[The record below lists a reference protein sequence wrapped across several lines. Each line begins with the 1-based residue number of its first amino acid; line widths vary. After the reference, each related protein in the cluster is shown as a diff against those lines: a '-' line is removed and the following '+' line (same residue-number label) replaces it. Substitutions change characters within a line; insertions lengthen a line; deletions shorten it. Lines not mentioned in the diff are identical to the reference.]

1 MSSSQSDTGACCAT
15 SCCSGG
21 GGGGGETK
29 TPTPTQKSDTAA
41 CCATSCCGGGGGGGE
56 TKTPTPT
63 PATAPD
69 NNSLNPDEIREAVR
83 EAYGSRV
90 SGKPIAKQQQAGEG
104 GCCTAKVPQLV
115 PSEHTN
121 RAAETMGY
129 TMEDLTNAPDGSNLG
144 LGCGAPLQKAGVQ
157 PGMTVLDL
165 GSGAGFDAFLA
176 AHVVGPTGR
185 VIGVDMTPEM
195 VEKAREHAAQRAARA
210 NPNDEPQPQ
219 IDFYEGLI
227 EDLPLENDLVDVVIS
242 NCVINLS
249 PDKNAVFQQAFRV
262 LKPGGHVCVSDIV
275 LTQPLPD
282 AIRTSLTAYMGC
294 IAGASLLEDYVG
306 AITQAGFVN
315 VQVSTKRAFDVLAC
329 DDPIVKSVMN
339 GVDAGT
345 DLEKLK
351 ATIVSAT
358 VIAYKPHAKTD

>member
-1 MSSSQSDTGACCAT
+1 MSSSNNTGCCAA
-15 SCCSGG
+15 
-21 GGGGGETK
+21 K
-29 TPTPTQKSDTAA
+29 K
-41 CCATSCCGGGGGGGE
+41 TSCCGGGAE
-56 TKTPTPT
+56 TKED
-63 PATAPD
+63 AAPPD
-69 NNSLNPDEIREAVR
+69 NSLNHDEIRQAVR
-83 EAYGSRV
+83 DAYGSRV
-90 SGKPIAKQQQAGEG
+90 SGKPINGGG
-104 GCCTAKVPQLV
+104 GCCTKKQLV
-115 PSEHTN
+115 PSEQTN

-129 TMEDLTNAPDGSNLG
+129 MVEDLTNVPDDANLG

-157 PGMTVLDL
+157 AGMTVLDL
-165 GSGAGFDAFLA
+165 GSGAGFDSFLA
-176 AHVVGPTGR
+176 ANVVGPTGR

-195 VEKAREHAAQRAARA
+195 VQKAKENAAKRAAR
-210 NPNDEPQPQ
+210 NPSEKQPQ

-282 AIRTSLTAYMGC
+282 AIRTTLTAYVGC

-306 AITQAGFVN
+306 AMKNAGFVN

-329 DDPIVKSVMN
+329 DDPIVQGVMD
-339 GVDAGT
+339 GVEEGT

-358 VIAYKPHAKTD
+358 VIAYKPEEEKKD